1 MSQPDVPHT
10 DAETLTAIKT
20 RYQAEY
26 LLQAKGKLG
35 WWNVFRNRDARFAQ
49 VEQIAAKLMQ
59 ADLASGKLQ
68 ERYQT
73 DLAQEA
79 AARNNPP
86 ALPAQIDYT
95 DITND
100 LIAPPQPRYQQPE
113 PEDYNVNIPDVP
125 HLQQVS
131 DTGFLFYVLETLDT
145 FDLRSPGYVE
155 CAELKAIRQNAIP
168 KGFEKPP
175 TYATIVIKQFDITR
189 TGEVVRDEKLKNL
202 MILMHSDTQEDLI
215 KFGAQAV
222 AYYNKYAKIPARLRE
237 EFMLEHTKEVLRTAG
252 HAFTPRYE
260 VFCMNV
266 MHHVSMQMLTF
277 NAPRPQPQQ
286 PKVTVTV
293 NFDLNAQ
300 KQPQDTKPPKADKA
314 AKAPK
319 AAAPKQKKG

>member
-1 MSQPDVPHT
+1 MSQPDAPHT
-10 DAETLTAIKT
+10 DAQTRTAIKT

-26 LLQAKGKLG
+26 MLKAKGKLG
-35 WWNVFRNRDARFAQ
+35 WWNVFRGRDARFAQ

-68 ERYQT
+68 ERYKA
-73 DLAQEA
+73 DIEREKSA
-79 AARNNPP
+79 ANAP

-100 LIAPPQPRYQQPE
+100 LIAPPQPRHQPQE

-125 HLQQVS
+125 HLQQTS
-131 DTGFLFYVLETLDT
+131 DTGFLFYVLETLDP

-175 TYATIVIKQFDITR
+175 TYATIVTKQFDIAR

-215 KFGAQAV
+215 KFGAQAI
-222 AYYNKYAKIPARLRE
+222 ACYNKYAKIPQRLRE

-260 VFCMNV
+260 IFCMNV
-266 MHHVSMQMLTF
+266 MHHVSMQMQTF
-277 NAPRPQPQQ
+277 NAPRPQAAQQQ

-293 NFDLNAQ
+293 NFDLGAQ
-300 KQPQDTKPPKADKA
+300 KPQQDNKP
-314 AKAPK
+314 PK
-319 AAAPKQKKG
+319 AAAPKKKG